1 MKTNPIKLE
10 KKLKLK
16 FSDQKIF
23 IKSLTHKSFDSIN
36 NNEKIEFLGDRVL
49 GLIIAKKLLE
59 LYPDEKEGV
68 LDKKFA
74 SLVNKKKCLEIAKKI
89 ELEKYILVLN
99 PKNKKI
105 EIEDKIV
112 ADCLEALIGAIY
124 LDKGLN
130 FTEKFILNLWSEH
143 ITASVITQIDAK
155 TKLQEYSLKIFKVLP
170 IYKLISNTGPR
181 HKPLFKVAVKLK
193 NTKFFTAEGTSKKD
207 AEQNAA
213 SLCLQDI
220 FKKMNWDD
228 SAYLVS
234 KNRYSENS
242 IIAEVFTENHGKISG
257 IIFGGTSK
265 KIKNYLQ
272 IGNKIY
278 VNYNSKSV
286 TRIGYFKIE
295 ILKALTPLYFDQNQ
309 KLSCITS
316 AMHLIKLLTAE
327 AQSNKEIFKLI
338 DKFFEILNSENWIQ
352 KYIFWE
358 LELLKLLGYDLELK
372 TMAEKEIVD
381 SEVNYYVKSS
391 TEKKSI
397 PNFLIDEND
406 MDINLNNLLKGL
418 KLVSDYLEK
427 SILKPNNLN
436 LPTSR
441 THFINLLK

>member
-1 MKTNPIKLE
+1 
-10 KKLKLK
+10 
-16 FSDQKIF
+16 
-23 IKSLTHKSFDSIN
+23 
-36 NNEKIEFLGDRVL
+36 
-49 GLIIAKKLLE
+49 
-59 LYPDEKEGV
+59 
-68 LDKKFA
+68 
-74 SLVNKKKCLEIAKKI
+74 
-89 ELEKYILVLN
+89 
-99 PKNKKI
+99 
-105 EIEDKIV
+105 
-112 ADCLEALIGAIY
+112 
-124 LDKGLN
+124 
-130 FTEKFILNLWSEH
+130 
-143 ITASVITQIDAK
+143 
-155 TKLQEYSLKIFKVLP
+155 
-170 IYKLISNTGPR
+170 
-181 HKPLFKVAVKLK
+181 
-193 NTKFFTAEGTSKKD
+193 
-207 AEQNAA
+207 
-213 SLCLQDI
+213 
-220 FKKMNWDD
+220 MNWDD

-295 ILKALTPLYFDQNQ
+295 ILKALTPLYFDKNQ

-338 DKFFEILNSENWIQ
+338 DKFFEILTSDNWIQ

-372 TMAEKEIVD
+372 NMVEKEIINN
-381 SEVNYYVKSS
+381 ETNYYVKSS
-391 TEKKSI
+391 TEKKNI
-397 PNFLIDEND
+397 PNFLIDEN
-406 MDINLNNLLKGL
+406 NLDVNLKNLLKGL

-441 THFINLLK
+441 TDFINLLK

>member
-1 MKTNPIKLE
+1 
-10 KKLKLK
+10 
-16 FSDQKIF
+16 
-23 IKSLTHKSFDSIN
+23 
-36 NNEKIEFLGDRVL
+36 
-49 GLIIAKKLLE
+49 
-59 LYPDEKEGV
+59 
-68 LDKKFA
+68 
-74 SLVNKKKCLEIAKKI
+74 
-89 ELEKYILVLN
+89 
-99 PKNKKI
+99 
-105 EIEDKIV
+105 
-112 ADCLEALIGAIY
+112 
-124 LDKGLN
+124 
-130 FTEKFILNLWSEH
+130 
-143 ITASVITQIDAK
+143 
-155 TKLQEYSLKIFKVLP
+155 
-170 IYKLISNTGPR
+170 
-181 HKPLFKVAVKLK
+181 
-193 NTKFFTAEGTSKKD
+193 
-207 AEQNAA
+207 
-213 SLCLQDI
+213 
-220 FKKMNWDD
+220 MNWDD

-234 KNRYSENS
+234 KNKYSENS

-286 TRIGYFKIE
+286 ARIGYFKIE
-295 ILKALTPLYFDQNQ
+295 ILKALTPLYFDKNQ

-338 DKFFEILNSENWIQ
+338 DKFFEILTSDNWIQ

-372 TMAEKEIVD
+372 NMAEKEIVD

-397 PNFLIDEND
+397 PNFLIDEN
-406 MDINLNNLLKGL
+406 NLDVNLKNLLKGL

>member
-1 MKTNPIKLE
+1 
-10 KKLKLK
+10 
-16 FSDQKIF
+16 
-23 IKSLTHKSFDSIN
+23 
-36 NNEKIEFLGDRVL
+36 
-49 GLIIAKKLLE
+49 
-59 LYPDEKEGV
+59 
-68 LDKKFA
+68 
-74 SLVNKKKCLEIAKKI
+74 
-89 ELEKYILVLN
+89 
-99 PKNKKI
+99 
-105 EIEDKIV
+105 
-112 ADCLEALIGAIY
+112 
-124 LDKGLN
+124 
-130 FTEKFILNLWSEH
+130 
-143 ITASVITQIDAK
+143 
-155 TKLQEYSLKIFKVLP
+155 
-170 IYKLISNTGPR
+170 
-181 HKPLFKVAVKLK
+181 
-193 NTKFFTAEGTSKKD
+193 
-207 AEQNAA
+207 
-213 SLCLQDI
+213 
-220 FKKMNWDD
+220 MNWDD

-295 ILKALTPLYFDQNQ
+295 ILKALTPLYFDENQ

-338 DKFFEILNSENWIQ
+338 DKFFEILTYHNWIQ

-372 TMAEKEIVD
+372 NMVEKEIID
-381 SEVNYYVKSS
+381 SEINYFVKSS

-397 PNFLIDEND
+397 PNFLIDES
-406 MDINLNNLLKGL
+406 NLDVNLKNLLKGL

>member
-1 MKTNPIKLE
+1 
-10 KKLKLK
+10 
-16 FSDQKIF
+16 
-23 IKSLTHKSFDSIN
+23 
-36 NNEKIEFLGDRVL
+36 
-49 GLIIAKKLLE
+49 
-59 LYPDEKEGV
+59 
-68 LDKKFA
+68 
-74 SLVNKKKCLEIAKKI
+74 
-89 ELEKYILVLN
+89 
-99 PKNKKI
+99 
-105 EIEDKIV
+105 
-112 ADCLEALIGAIY
+112 
-124 LDKGLN
+124 
-130 FTEKFILNLWSEH
+130 
-143 ITASVITQIDAK
+143 
-155 TKLQEYSLKIFKVLP
+155 
-170 IYKLISNTGPR
+170 
-181 HKPLFKVAVKLK
+181 
-193 NTKFFTAEGTSKKD
+193 
-207 AEQNAA
+207 
-213 SLCLQDI
+213 
-220 FKKMNWDD
+220 MNWDD

-295 ILKALTPLYFDQNQ
+295 ILKALTPLYFDENQ

-338 DKFFEILNSENWIQ
+338 DKFFEILTYDNWIQ

-372 TMAEKEIVD
+372 NMVEKEIINN
-381 SEVNYYVKSS
+381 ETNYYVKSS
-391 TEKKSI
+391 TEKKNI
-397 PNFLIDEND
+397 PNFLIDEN
-406 MDINLNNLLKGL
+406 NLDVNLKNLLKGL

>member
-1 MKTNPIKLE
+1 
-10 KKLKLK
+10 
-16 FSDQKIF
+16 
-23 IKSLTHKSFDSIN
+23 
-36 NNEKIEFLGDRVL
+36 
-49 GLIIAKKLLE
+49 
-59 LYPDEKEGV
+59 
-68 LDKKFA
+68 
-74 SLVNKKKCLEIAKKI
+74 
-89 ELEKYILVLN
+89 
-99 PKNKKI
+99 
-105 EIEDKIV
+105 
-112 ADCLEALIGAIY
+112 
-124 LDKGLN
+124 
-130 FTEKFILNLWSEH
+130 
-143 ITASVITQIDAK
+143 
-155 TKLQEYSLKIFKVLP
+155 
-170 IYKLISNTGPR
+170 
-181 HKPLFKVAVKLK
+181 
-193 NTKFFTAEGTSKKD
+193 
-207 AEQNAA
+207 
-213 SLCLQDI
+213 
-220 FKKMNWDD
+220 MNWDD

-278 VNYNSKSV
+278 VNYNSKSI

-316 AMHLIKLLTAE
+316 ARHLIKLLTAE
-327 AQSNKEIFKLI
+327 AQANKEIFKLI
-338 DKFFEILNSENWIQ
+338 DKFFEILTSDNWIQ

-391 TEKKSI
+391 TEKKNI
-397 PNFLIDEND
+397 PNFLIDENNID
-406 MDINLNNLLKGL
+406 VNLKNLLKGL

>member
-1 MKTNPIKLE
+1 
-10 KKLKLK
+10 
-16 FSDQKIF
+16 
-23 IKSLTHKSFDSIN
+23 
-36 NNEKIEFLGDRVL
+36 
-49 GLIIAKKLLE
+49 
-59 LYPDEKEGV
+59 
-68 LDKKFA
+68 
-74 SLVNKKKCLEIAKKI
+74 
-89 ELEKYILVLN
+89 
-99 PKNKKI
+99 
-105 EIEDKIV
+105 
-112 ADCLEALIGAIY
+112 
-124 LDKGLN
+124 
-130 FTEKFILNLWSEH
+130 
-143 ITASVITQIDAK
+143 
-155 TKLQEYSLKIFKVLP
+155 
-170 IYKLISNTGPR
+170 
-181 HKPLFKVAVKLK
+181 
-193 NTKFFTAEGTSKKD
+193 
-207 AEQNAA
+207 
-213 SLCLQDI
+213 
-220 FKKMNWDD
+220 MNWDD

-295 ILKALTPLYFDQNQ
+295 ILKALTPLYFDENQ

-338 DKFFEILNSENWIQ
+338 DKFFEILTYDNWIQ

-397 PNFLIDEND
+397 PNFLIDENN
-406 MDINLNNLLKGL
+406 MDVNLKNLLKGL

-427 SILKPNNLN
+427 SILKPNNLS

>member
-1 MKTNPIKLE
+1 
-10 KKLKLK
+10 
-16 FSDQKIF
+16 
-23 IKSLTHKSFDSIN
+23 
-36 NNEKIEFLGDRVL
+36 
-49 GLIIAKKLLE
+49 
-59 LYPDEKEGV
+59 
-68 LDKKFA
+68 
-74 SLVNKKKCLEIAKKI
+74 
-89 ELEKYILVLN
+89 
-99 PKNKKI
+99 
-105 EIEDKIV
+105 
-112 ADCLEALIGAIY
+112 
-124 LDKGLN
+124 
-130 FTEKFILNLWSEH
+130 
-143 ITASVITQIDAK
+143 
-155 TKLQEYSLKIFKVLP
+155 
-170 IYKLISNTGPR
+170 
-181 HKPLFKVAVKLK
+181 
-193 NTKFFTAEGTSKKD
+193 
-207 AEQNAA
+207 
-213 SLCLQDI
+213 
-220 FKKMNWDD
+220 MNWDD

-295 ILKALTPLYFDQNQ
+295 ILKALTPLYFDENR

-338 DKFFEILNSENWIQ
+338 DKFFEILTYENWIQ

-372 TMAEKEIVD
+372 NMVEKEIVD
-381 SEVNYYVKSS
+381 SEINYFVKSS

-397 PNFLIDEND
+397 PNFLIDES
-406 MDINLNNLLKGL
+406 NLDVNLKNLLKGL